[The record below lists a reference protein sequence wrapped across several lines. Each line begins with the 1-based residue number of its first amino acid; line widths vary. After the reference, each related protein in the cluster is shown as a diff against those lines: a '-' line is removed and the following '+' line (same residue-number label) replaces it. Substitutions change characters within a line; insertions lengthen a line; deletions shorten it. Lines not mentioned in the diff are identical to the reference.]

1 MLGNGN
7 YLPGFNNAL
16 TPMEIVHTR
25 MDYRIFIYSNLNTL
39 HETKDATKSSA
50 LVSDK

>member
-16 TPMEIVHTR
+16 TPMGIFHTHGLWNLH
-25 MDYRIFIYSNLNTL
+25 ITNLNAL
-39 HETKDATKSSA
+39 HETKDATESSA

>member
-16 TPMEIVHTR
+16 TPMGFFHTHG
-25 MDYRIFIYSNLNTL
+25 FWNLHITNLKAL
-39 HETKDATKSSA
+39 HVTKDVTESSA